1 MYADGD
7 RRNGVRTPLSI
18 TWGDFMLFKTSKHAL
33 LARGRKLFSFG
44 ISTLGSALLITTLA
58 LPAYA
63 ARPKSK
69 VPGATIVINGDP
81 GGSVRERFGEIQQI
95 NRLGQRVEIR
105 RGSCMSS
112 CTMFLGARNVCVT
125 PKAIFGFHGPYRFGS
140 KLTQAEF
147 DRWSK
152 VIASH
157 YPPAIKTW
165 YMTNARY
172 STRRPSK
179 LSGAELIRLGVR
191 QC

>member
-1 MYADGD
+1 
-7 RRNGVRTPLSI
+7 LSA
-18 TWGDFMLFKTSKHAL
+18 TL
-33 LARGRKLFSFG
+33 LMA
-44 ISTLGSALLITTLA
+44 TLA
-58 LPAYA
+58 TPAQA

-81 GGSVRERFGEIQQI
+81 GGSVRDRYGEIQQI
-95 NRLGQRVEIR
+95 NRLGQRIEIR

-125 PKAIFGFHGPYRFGS
+125 PTAVLGFHGPYRFGS

-147 DRWSK
+147 DRWSN

-165 YMTNARY
+165 YMTSARY
-172 STRRPSK
+172 STRKPTK
-179 LSGAELIRLGVR
+179 LTGAELIKLGVQR
-191 QC
+191 CP